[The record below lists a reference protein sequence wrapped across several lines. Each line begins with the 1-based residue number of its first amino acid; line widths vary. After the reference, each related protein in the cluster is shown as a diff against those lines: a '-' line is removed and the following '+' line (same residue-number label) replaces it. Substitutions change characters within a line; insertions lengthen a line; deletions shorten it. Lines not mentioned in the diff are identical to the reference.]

1 MDEMEWSHEDACQ
14 ELRQI
19 LETHPVMLSIKADE
33 QLIVRTGNP
42 LPQDSSF
49 IPLHQAVSHLQVSEK
64 PSRPRSFSVGLT
76 TSTRKNAKRSAFES
90 FTPEE
95 MYQTFES
102 SSEFSPARNGN

>member
-1 MDEMEWSHEDACQ
+1 MATSLHHIIAPCPKKPLRSFFMDEMEWSHEDACQ

-64 PSRPRSFSVGLT
+64 PSRPRSFSVGDQIPC
-76 TSTRKNAKRSAFES
+76 K
-90 FTPEE
+90 PVH
-95 MYQTFES
+95 
-102 SSEFSPARNGN
+102 